1 MQWRDT
7 GLGFGMVTIILHW
20 VGAVTVI
27 TFYVLDTA
35 RIGGWQDT
43 TGLWPP
49 VAAST
54 AVLCA
59 FRLFWRYL
67 WYLPLPLPGVT
78 PLAVMV
84 TRAVDLALLL
94 SGVILPLL
102 GWLEFHW
109 DPEGMAGSMIRLLH
123 RLGLLAAILGLAL
136 HVSGGLRQQF
146 VLRNRA
152 LSRLLGARVDL

>member
-7 GLGFGMVTIILHW
+7 GLGFGIVTIILHW
-20 VGAVTVI
+20 LGAITVI
-27 TFYVLDTA
+27 AFYVLDAA
-35 RIGGWQDT
+35 RIGGWQDIA
-43 TGLWPP
+43 GLWAPFA
-49 VAAST
+49 VCT

-67 WYLPLPLPGVT
+67 WYLPLPLPGVA
-78 PLAVMV
+78 PLTVMV
-84 TRAVDLALLL
+84 ARAVAIALLL
-94 SGVILPLL
+94 SGLILPLL

-109 DPEGMAGSMIRLLH
+109 RPEGMAGGMVRLLH

-136 HVSGGLRQQF
+136 HVAGALRQQF